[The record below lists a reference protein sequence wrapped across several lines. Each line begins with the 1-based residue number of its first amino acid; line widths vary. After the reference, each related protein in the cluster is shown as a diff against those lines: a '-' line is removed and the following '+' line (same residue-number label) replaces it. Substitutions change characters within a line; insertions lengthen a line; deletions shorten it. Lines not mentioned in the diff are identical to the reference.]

1 MPQYAGNLYNQT
13 NAREV
18 AVNTQKAQ
26 PSSLFGTRNL
36 KFFSFSMYWGLYTDT
51 HSVLDRAITITGGSG
66 DGKQVTYT
74 FAPQS
79 TPLFA
84 VGDIILVFGSN
95 TTGDPNYYDAN
106 GEFTVVAATNTSV
119 TVNWFNY
126 VGAITQGTIVRAG
139 FNDPDSAYSYIVR
152 AIQKVAEIYYL
163 GRPSYQDTDF
173 EEDPEFG
180 SFVFA
185 ISDELTTT
193 NYDESGYDDNQDSG
207 NIPYE
212 DLNENSDPTDLAT
225 ALYQALN
232 EYEDYDAFSN
242 WGPNGDGWS
251 LSVLDDLG
259 WGFAPGMLAGDPGFG
274 LLNFQP
280 SPPVSDRRLKRNIE
294 LLETRNGIKIY
305 SFQYLWSDEY
315 FVGVMAQDLL
325 GTKHESAVVERNGF
339 YTVDYTQLGFN
350 MMLLSEYNSLT
361 V

>member
-36 KFFSFSMYWGLYTDT
+36 KFFSFSMYWCLYTDT
-51 HSVLDRAITITGGSG
+51 TSILDNLITITGGSG
-66 DGKQVTYT
+66 NGKQVTYT
-74 FAPQS
+74 FAPQP
-79 TPLFA
+79 TPPFA
-84 VGDIILVFGSN
+84 IGDTILVNATNNDG
-95 TTGDPNYYDAN
+95 YN
-106 GEFTVVAATNTSV
+106 GEFTVTGATNSSV
-119 TVNWFNY
+119 TVDWYFND
-126 VGAITQGTIVRAG
+126 GPITEGGIVRAG

-163 GRPSYQDTDF
+163 GRPSYQDLNY
-173 EEDPEFG
+173 EGDPQFG

-193 NYDESGYDDNQDSG
+193 NYDEYGYDDNQDSG

-225 ALYQALN
+225 ALSQALN
-232 EYEDYDAFSN
+232 EYPGYDSFWD
-242 WGPNGDGWS
+242 WGQNGDGWS

-274 LLNFQP
+274 LINFQS
-280 SPPVSDRRLKRNIE
+280 SPPSDRRLKRNIE

-305 SFQYLWSDEY
+305 SFQYLWSNEY

-325 GTKHESAVVERNGF
+325 GTEHESAVVERNGF

>member
-51 HSVLDRAITITGGSG
+51 RSLLDRAITITGGSG

-84 VGDIILVFGSN
+84 VGDIILVFGSDSYPN
-95 TTGDPNYYDAN
+95 PTGNPYNYDAN

-126 VGAITQGTIVRAG
+126 VGAITQGTIIRAG

-163 GRPSYQDTDF
+163 GRPSYQETDF
-173 EEDPEFG
+173 EDGPEFG

-185 ISDELTTT
+185 ISDELTTSD
-193 NYDESGYDDNQDSG
+193 YDESGDDYPEHDVG
-207 NIPYE
+207 EY
-212 DLNENSDPTDLAT
+212 SDPTDLAT

-232 EYEDYDAFSN
+232 EYPDYDAFSD
-242 WGPNGDGWS
+242 WGQNGDGWS

-274 LLNFQP
+274 LINFQP

-325 GTKHESAVVERNGF
+325 GTEHESAVVERNGF